1 MGVRPSLY
9 PRLSLEDCE
18 RERFDPRPSPTRGWE
33 KEWDLVPRMCF
44 KKLLYLPLTM
54 AAWTLKKRLRHK
66 LWKIPY
72 VLVVCWELVGTKLC
86 FQDYI
91 TFFSDLLPFNLLR
104 SVPVWLFLEVGTGN
118 EHQKKLLFSFWQWK
132 PFIWNRLSAGFRLS
146 CFVGPQLK
154 RPEMLV
160 HYKITIWSILKII
173 ELSILNVMIEFE
185 ASHIR
190 ISKIVF

>member
-18 RERFDPRPSPTRGWE
+18 RERLDPRPSPTRGWE

-86 FQDYI
+86 FQEYI
-91 TFFSDLLPFNLLR
+91 TFFSDLLPFNLSR
-104 SVPVWLFLEVGTGN
+104 VGPSLIVSGSGN
-118 EHQKKLLFSFWQWK
+118 RQRAPKKTFSFL
-132 PFIWNRLSAGFRLS
+132 FGSENLLYGIVCRLVSDCLVSSARIWRG
-146 CFVGPQLK
+146 LK
-154 RPEMLV
+154 C
-160 HYKITIWSILKII
+160 WCII
-173 ELSILNVMIEFE
+173 KLQYE
-185 ASHIR
+185 
-190 ISKIVF
+190 VF

>member
-18 RERFDPRPSPTRGWE
+18 RERLDPRPSPTRGWE

-86 FQDYI
+86 FQEYI

-104 SVPVWLFLEVGTGN
+104 VGPSLIVSGSGNRQRAPKKTSLFFLAVKTFYME
-118 EHQKKLLFSFWQWK
+118 S
-132 PFIWNRLSAGFRLS
+132 
-146 CFVGPQLK
+146 FVGWFPTVLFR
-154 RPEMLV
+154 RPASE
-160 HYKITIWSILKII
+160 
-173 ELSILNVMIEFE
+173 E
-185 ASHIR
+185 AWNAGAL
-190 ISKIVF
+190 